1 MRAKDVKFHEGA
13 RAQDRSGTRLAI
25 RRAFVPAA
33 AADLRRPLRLPF
45 GAVRVARTAR
55 RGDFCLRQTCI

>member
-1 MRAKDVKFHEGA
+1 MRAKNVKFHEGA

-25 RRAFVPAA
+25 RRAFVPPA
-33 AADLRRPLRLPF
+33 AADLRRPQRLPF

-55 RGDFCLRQTCI
+55 RGDSCSRQTCI

>member
-33 AADLRRPLRLPF
+33 ARRAY
-45 GAVRVARTAR
+45 GTAW
-55 RGDFCLRQTCI
+55 

>member
-33 AADLRRPLRLPF
+33 AATVQRR
-45 GAVRVARTAR
+45 AR
-55 RGDFCLRQTCI
+55 RAYGTAW